1 MALGLKSLKIKQK
14 FILSFLALGIIP
26 ATIVGLVSLNQANKG
41 MESLAFN
48 SLEAVTEIK
57 KAQLEQYFADRNSD
71 MNVLVNIAD
80 TLRIQ
85 ALEKLKAVR
94 EVKKSA
100 IENYFKQTELQVQSF
115 TQSNTT
121 KNTLV
126 VFKENF
132 NLIKFVNKL
141 DDAAVADM
149 RKQLADFYKKD
160 VNAYFTAKLGSD
172 SSEQVSKYIQALDDE
187 AVVAQYYYLV
197 KNKAPLGSKSKL
209 NRGSDK
215 SKYSKTHYGAHPSI
229 RNFQEKF
236 GYEDIIMIDANKN
249 RVIYSVKKGI
259 DYGVDLSKG
268 PISQTPLAKIYQKAL
283 KAGRKVSY
291 LSSDFEVYYPAAN
304 TPQMFIAAPMYHYG
318 SVIGVV
324 VFEVNATKL
333 NELMATKTGLGE
345 TGETYL
351 VGSDHKMRSN
361 SISDAKRTLQA
372 SLMGEEN
379 TAAESESID
388 KALAGETGIGLTANY
403 LNKPV
408 LSAWTT
414 IEAGENKWALIADID
429 VSEALSP
436 VDGLGHSF
444 YENYAKQYGYP
455 DLYLINHN
463 GHVFFSVLKGKAL
476 NTNFKTGPYKE
487 SSLGKLVQQVD
498 ESKEFGFSDFAKY
511 SADND
516 KASAFIAQPLVNDDS
531 DVELIIALELP
542 LKGINDITGIRQG
555 MGTTGE
561 SFLVGPD
568 FKMRSDSYTDPE
580 HRSVAASFEGNITD
594 NGIKTPAVVDA
605 LAGNAGAMIDK
616 NVLGT
621 SVLSAYAPVNVNGV
635 TWALLAEINESEAF
649 STANNL
655 KWVTLV
661 ILLASVVL
669 IFVFG
674 NLMAS
679 RISKP
684 LIKATELAKKVASGD
699 LSSDIQVEQEDEIGQ
714 LQGSLK
720 EMNDSLKVM
729 VSRISMSSEQQ
740 SAAAEQLSIITGQT
754 RVHVKEQNQGTRR
767 VDQAIHDMSDSLR
780 EVGSSTLQTSEVAQ
794 LANKEAENGS
804 IEVRNTI
811 DSIHTFSVEVEHM
824 SATLVEVEKG
834 ANDIGSIVDVINS
847 IADQTNLLALNA
859 SIEAA
864 RAGEHGRG
872 FAVVADEVRSLAQ
885 STQGSTMQIE
895 KMVAQLQ
902 KGTLSSVESMARGK
916 EKMEKV
922 VEQAEHTGT
931 ALVRISEAISQIQ
944 LMADKIT
951 QANTHQAAVTSE
963 VTNNIKHIS
972 ELSEKTG
979 SDSKEILKASEELA
993 NLAANLQQETH
1004 RFKM

>member
-14 FILSFLALGIIP
+14 FILMFLTLGIIP
-26 ATIVGLVSLNQANKG
+26 AIIVGLVSLNQANRG

-57 KAQLEQYFADRNSD
+57 KAQLEQYFSDRSSD

-80 TLRIQ
+80 TLRVQ
-85 ALEKLKAVR
+85 ALEKLKAVS

-100 IENYFKQTELQVQSF
+100 IESYFKQTELQIQSF
-115 TQSNTT
+115 TESSTT

-141 DDAAVADM
+141 DDSAVADM
-149 RKQLADFYKKD
+149 RTQLADFYKKD
-160 VNAYFTAKLGSD
+160 VNTYFTAKLGSD
-172 SSEQVSKYIQALDDE
+172 SSEQIKKYILALDDE

-197 KNKAPLGSKSKL
+197 KNKAPLDNKSKL

-215 SKYSKTHYGAHPSI
+215 SKYSKAHYGAHPSI

-236 GYEDIIMIDANKN
+236 GYEDIIMIDARKN

-259 DYGVDLSKG
+259 DYGVDISKG
-268 PISQTPLAKIYQKAL
+268 PMAETPLAKIYQKAL

-291 LSSDFEVYYPAAN
+291 LSSDFEIYYPAVN
-304 TPQMFIAAPMYHYG
+304 TAQMFIAAPMYHYG

-324 VFEVNATKL
+324 VFEVSSNKL
-333 NELMATKTGLGE
+333 NDLMSTKTGLGK

-351 VGSDHKMRSN
+351 VGNDHKMRSN
-361 SISDAKRTLQA
+361 SINDPKRTLQA
-372 SLMGEEN
+372 ALMNKEN
-379 TAAESESID
+379 TIAQSQSID
-388 KALAGETGIGLTANY
+388 KALAGETGIGLTTNY

-408 LSAWTT
+408 LSAWTS
-414 IEAGENKWALIADID
+414 IETGGKQWALMADID
-429 VSEALSP
+429 VAEALSP
-436 VDGLGHSF
+436 VDGVGKSF

-463 GHVFFSVLKGKAL
+463 GYMFFSVLKGSAL
-476 NTNFKTGPYKE
+476 NTNFKTGQYKE
-487 SSLGKLVQQVD
+487 SSLGQLIQEVD
-498 ESKEFGFSDFAKY
+498 KSKSFGFSDFSKY

-516 KASAFIAQPLVNDDS
+516 QASAFIAQPLVNDAGNI
-531 DVELIIALELP
+531 ELIIALKLP
-542 LKGINDITGIRQG
+542 LKGINDITGIREG
-555 MGTTGE
+555 MGATGE
-561 SFLVGPD
+561 SYLVGPD

-580 HRSVAASFEGNITD
+580 HRSVAASFAGNITD
-594 NGIKTPAVVDA
+594 NGIKTQSVIDA
-605 LAGNAGAMIDK
+605 LAGNSGAMIDK
-616 NVLGT
+616 NVLGDN
-621 SVLSAYAPVNVNGV
+621 VLSAYAPVNVNGV

-649 STANNL
+649 STANSL
-655 KWVTLV
+655 KWVTLI
-661 ILLASVVL
+661 ILLVSVVL
-669 IFVFG
+669 ILIIG
-674 NLMAS
+674 TLMAS

-684 LIKATELAKKVASGD
+684 LIKATELSKKVASGD
-699 LSSDIQVEQEDEIGQ
+699 LSSDIQVEQDDEIGQ

-720 EMNDSLKVM
+720 EMNDNLKVM
-729 VSRISMSSEQQ
+729 VSRISISSEQQ

-754 RVHVKEQNQGTRR
+754 RTHVQEQNEGTRR
-767 VDQAIHDMSDSLR
+767 VEQAIHEMSDSLR
-780 EVGSSTLQTSEVAQ
+780 DVNSSTAQTAEVAD

-804 IEVRNTI
+804 LEVKNTI
-811 DSIHTFSVEVEHM
+811 DSIHTFSVEVDHM

-834 ANDIGSIVDVINS
+834 AKDIGSIVDVINS

-864 RAGEHGRG
+864 RAGDHGRG

-902 KGTLSSVESMARGK
+902 KGTLSSAQSMARGK
-916 EKMEKV
+916 EKMQQV
-922 VEQAEHTGT
+922 IAQAEQTGT
-931 ALVRISEAISQIQ
+931 ALVRISEAIVQIQ
-944 LMADKIT
+944 VMAEKIT
-951 QANTHQAAVTSE
+951 QANSYQTTVTNE

-979 SDSKEILKASEELA
+979 RDSEEILKASEELA